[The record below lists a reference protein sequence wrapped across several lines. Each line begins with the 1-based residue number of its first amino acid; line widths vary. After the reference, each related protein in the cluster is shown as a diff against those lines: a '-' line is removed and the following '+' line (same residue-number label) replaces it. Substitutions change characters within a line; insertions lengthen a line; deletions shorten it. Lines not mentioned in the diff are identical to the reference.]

1 MSGSCS
7 GRCSHFRRESD
18 SEAFRAGSRTGNT
31 FASRDEIRYF
41 SCEMTPPTATQAMR
55 ILVVEDNPK
64 VALMIKDGL
73 EGEHYLVD
81 TVPDGKGGLRSAQT
95 GNYDLLIV
103 DVMLPALSGLEL
115 TRSYRKSGGTTPIL
129 MLTAR
134 TATED
139 KVAGLDS
146 GADDYLTKPFAFA
159 ELLARIRSLFRRGVL
174 DKTTLLKFADL
185 ELDTVSHKANRAGTP
200 IDLTAKEYALLEF
213 FLRNKGS
220 VLSRSIIS
228 EHIWDYSFDTGT
240 NLIDVYINHLRA
252 KIESGFTGKLIHTV
266 RGVGYVLRK
275 E

>member
-1 MSGSCS
+1 
-7 GRCSHFRRESD
+7 
-18 SEAFRAGSRTGNT
+18 
-31 FASRDEIRYF
+31 
-41 SCEMTPPTATQAMR
+41 MTSQGPTQALR

-64 VALMIKDGL
+64 VALMIRDGL
-73 EGEHYLVD
+73 SGEKYRVD
-81 TVPDGKGGLRSAQT
+81 TVHNGKEGLRMAQA

-103 DVMLPALSGLEL
+103 DVMLPGISGLEL
-115 TRSYRKSGGTTPIL
+115 TSSYRKGGGTTPIL
-129 MLTAR
+129 MLTAK

-174 DKTTLLKFADL
+174 DKTTVLKFGDL
-185 ELDTVSHKANRAGTP
+185 ELDTVSHKARRAGKP

-240 NLIDVYINHLRA
+240 NLIDVYINHLRT
-252 KIESGFTGKLIHTV
+252 KIESGFSGKLIHTV

>member
-1 MSGSCS
+1 
-7 GRCSHFRRESD
+7 
-18 SEAFRAGSRTGNT
+18 
-31 FASRDEIRYF
+31 
-41 SCEMTPPTATQAMR
+41 MR
-55 ILVVEDNPK
+55 ILVVEDEPK
-64 VALMIKDGL
+64 VALVIKRGLEEEKYHVDTAGNGTDGL
-73 EGEHYLVD
+73 RAAE
-81 TVPDGKGGLRSAQT
+81 A

-103 DVMLPALSGLEL
+103 DVMLPGLNGFEL
-115 TRSYRKSGGTTPIL
+115 TSGYRKGGGKTPIL
-129 MLTAR
+129 MLTAK

-159 ELLARIRSLFRRGVL
+159 ELLARVRSLFRRGAL
-174 DKTTLLKFADL
+174 EKTTVLTFADL
-185 ELDTVSHKANRAGTP
+185 ELDTVSHKAKRAGKP

-213 FLRNKGS
+213 FLRNTGS

-252 KIESGFTGKLIHTV
+252 KIESGFPGGKLIHTV